1 MRSRNRQQKDI
12 WYKDRSQL
20 REGDSATQQHKS
32 NKAYVKDYS
41 LKHKVSVEWD
51 MNQNSIDDR
60 ICIVRIGNNSA
71 VIDVEELQRAV
82 RFV

>member
-1 MRSRNRQQKDI
+1 MRDQRYQKKDQ

-20 REGDSATQQHKS
+20 EEGDSAFTQHKAT
-32 NKAYVKDYS
+32 KAWVKDYS

-51 MNQNSIDDR
+51 MTQDSIDDR
-60 ICIVRIGNNSA
+60 ICLLRVGDNIA
-71 VIDVEELQRAV
+71 VVDVEELHRAM